1 MLPMLFN
8 NDFSKPSFRESI
20 LPLGLIFFNTWFTDF
35 FSQNI
40 KVGGGKKIKIKITK
54 IFFLL
59 FNLKHI
65 WIGEKTTTKNCMILH
80 CKNAEMT
87 IILSFLHF
95 YSVKSY
101 NFFFFPYF
109 FFFF

>member
-1 MLPMLFN
+1 M
-8 NDFSKPSFRESI
+8 SVYRTI
-20 LPLGLIFFNTWFTDF
+20 GPLVF
-35 FSQNI
+35 QNI
-40 KVGGGKKIKIKITK
+40 KVGGGKKIKITK
-54 IFFLL
+54 KHFV

-65 WIGEKTTTKNCMILH
+65 WIGEKQTNKNCMILH

-101 NFFFFPYF
+101 NFFFFFFLYIF
-109 FFFF
+109 FFNLADFYIGENKKSQK

>member
-1 MLPMLFN
+1 MN
-8 NDFSKPSFRESI
+8 KYRETTTSI
-20 LPLGLIFFNTWFTDF
+20 LGLTFFNTWFTDF
-35 FSQNI
+35 FFKILRSDE
-40 KVGGGKKIKIKITK
+40 GKKIKIKITK
-54 IFFLL
+54 NFFL

-65 WIGEKTTTKNCMILH
+65 FDRRKKTNKNCMILH

-101 NFFFFPYF
+101 NLCYF
-109 FFFF
+109 FFIFFLFF